1 MDQEF
6 DKVEGK
12 LGLVEVNTSAACEDV
27 GEIERMIR
35 VVKERY
41 RAITTTLPYS
51 LLPKQMVTHS
61 SNFQSRVA
69 QKINAKQLMKPKT
82 AIERAVNGT
91 LPNSRRTKR
100 NGDI

>member
-1 MDQEF
+1 MA
-6 DKVEGK
+6 KR
-12 LGLVEVNTSAACEDV
+12 SAKPILANWLDCANRLRLQRPAYAKAAKR
-27 GEIERMIR
+27 I
-35 VVKERY
+35 
-41 RAITTTLPYS
+41 APA
-51 LLPKQMVTHS
+51 PKQMVTHS